1 MTIEPRARKPRHSV
15 TSTLRTTGR
24 VALGG
29 VLLAAGIGHLSKRRQ
44 EFQAQVP
51 GWVPLP
57 KDTVVLASGSV
68 EIALGAALLALPRHK
83 AVIGRMAALFFT
95 LVFPG
100 NISQLVTKTSA
111 FGLDTDRK
119 RALRLLFQPLL
130 IVWAVW
136 STRSIA
142 KT

>member
-1 MTIEPRARKPRHSV
+1 MHSV
-15 TSTLRTTGR
+15 TSALRLAGR

-29 VLLAAGIGHLSKRRQ
+29 VLLTAGIGHLSKKRQ

-57 KDTVVLASGSV
+57 KDTVVLASGGV
-68 EIALGAALLALPRHK
+68 EIALGAALLAVPRHK
-83 AVIGRMAALFFT
+83 TLIGRTTALFFA

-119 RALRLLFQPLL
+119 RALRLLFQPIL

-136 STRSIA
+136 STRSIP
-142 KT
+142 KP